1 MDPFEESL
9 QENVGF
15 ECDENPNT
23 FEEFL
28 EPEEYIDLGHLF
40 TTDRIF
46 SSKDELVEWAKQI
59 AMNAKTY
66 IIITRYQRARTLDCR
81 PNVTLACERGGSVK
95 KYKKPIVDNEEEEI
109 PKKKRRRPYGKKK
122 CSCPFKLKGEQMT
135 TSENWQLFVHNGR
148 HNHKI
153 AVYGD
158 GHVQSARL
166 TEEQLQQTK

>member
-15 ECDENPNT
+15 EGDEDPNT

-28 EPEEYIDLGHLF
+28 DPEEYIDLGHLF
-40 TTDRIF
+40 ITDRIF
-46 SSKDELVEWAKQI
+46 GSKDELVEWEKQI

-66 IIITRYQRARTLDCR
+66 LIITQYQRARIFDCR
-81 PNVTLACERGGSVK
+81 PYVTLACERGGSVK
-95 KYKKPIVDNEEEEI
+95 KYKKPIVDDKEEEI
-109 PKKKRRRPYGKKK
+109 PKKKHGPYGTKK
-122 CSCPFKLKGEQMT
+122 CGCPFKLKGEQMA

-153 AVYGD
+153 AVYSHGYA
-158 GHVQSARL
+158 QSARL
-166 TEEQLQQTK
+166 AEE